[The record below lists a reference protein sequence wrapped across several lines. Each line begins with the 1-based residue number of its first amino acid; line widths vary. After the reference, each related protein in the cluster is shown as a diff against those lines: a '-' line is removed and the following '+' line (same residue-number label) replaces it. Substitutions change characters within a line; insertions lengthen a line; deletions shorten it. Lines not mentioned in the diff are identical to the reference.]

1 MALRC
6 CLYLG
11 GGLVQ
16 FAAIGKKAELPM
28 GSCFSR
34 ISAATFGR
42 CFLNSWEAALR
53 RLRWS
58 CVRCY

>member
-1 MALRC
+1 M
-6 CLYLG
+6 
-11 GGLVQ
+11 Q

-53 RLRWS
+53 GAVCAAISLGS
-58 CVRCY
+58 ALV